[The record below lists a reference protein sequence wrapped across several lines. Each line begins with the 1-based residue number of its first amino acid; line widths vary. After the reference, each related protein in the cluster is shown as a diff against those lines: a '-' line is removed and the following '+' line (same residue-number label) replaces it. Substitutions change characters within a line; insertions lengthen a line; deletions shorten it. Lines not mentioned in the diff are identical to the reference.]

1 MNRFYPVLVATALLC
16 AGCPSEPT
24 QQAEPAPANEAPATD
39 PSPAGEGGA
48 AASQWTCSMHPRV
61 KEPKP
66 GTCPTCKMDLV
77 PVSEDGAAAPAQPK
91 AAGAKVYNVACG
103 CSIPE
108 VGHCGEY
115 AKIDGAFVE
124 ITDHGL
130 GSMPFCGKSGL
141 RAKIDGQVEGGKLKA
156 KSVELV
162 E

>member
-1 MNRFYPVLVATALLC
+1 MHRFYPVLAAVALLC
-16 AGCPSEPT
+16 AGCPSDPP
-24 QQAEPAPANEAPATD
+24 QQAESAPVSEAPASD
-39 PSPAGEGGA
+39 PTPAAEGGD
-48 AASQWTCSMHPRV
+48 AASQWTCSMHPQV

-66 GTCPTCKMDLV
+66 GACPICRMELV
-77 PVSEDGAAAPAQPK
+77 LVTQDEAAPAQPK
-91 AAGAKVYNVACG
+91 AAGAKVYEVACG

-115 AKIDGAFVE
+115 AKIDGTFVE
-124 ITDHGL
+124 ITGHGL

-162 E
+162 Q